1 MVATLPVSFKL
12 PEPPI
17 ISNDLLTSTS
27 LRFRASTWIAGLPAI
42 KQMVPTSH
50 NGQQPLIMVVDD
62 LDLPTAA
69 RRWKV
74 SLPGH
79 PEVTFQNLQDGKL
92 PELTQEEI
100 QERCRALDTAKQVRT
115 ELDIRPLTT
124 AVVIRQIREQQSE
137 RD

>member
-1 MVATLPVSFKL
+1 MVSTLSVLVKL

-17 ISNDLLTSTS
+17 ISNDLLISTS

-42 KQMVPTSH
+42 KQMMPTSL

-69 RRWKV
+69 GSWKV
-74 SLPGH
+74 SLPRH

-92 PELTQEEI
+92 PELTEEEI
-100 QERCRALDTAKQVRT
+100 QERCTALDTAKQVRA

-137 RD
+137 KD